1 MYAKNIWLDASKEKI
16 ESIMEF
22 CEQYKDYISK
32 GKTERVCVE
41 ESIKIAEAHGYK
53 NLKEVKEVKAGDKV
67 YLVNILQE
75 RCVEINK
82 EDF

>member
-32 GKTERVCVE
+32 GKTER
-41 ESIKIAEAHGYK
+41 K
-53 NLKEVKEVKAGDKV
+53 
-67 YLVNILQE
+67 
-75 RCVEINK
+75 
-82 EDF
+82 